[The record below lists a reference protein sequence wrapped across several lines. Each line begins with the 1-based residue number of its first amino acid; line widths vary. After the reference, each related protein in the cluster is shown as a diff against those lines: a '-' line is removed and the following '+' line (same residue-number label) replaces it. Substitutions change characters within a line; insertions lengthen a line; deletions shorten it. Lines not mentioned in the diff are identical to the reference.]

1 MLLTLADTGTKE
13 IKIFGGENLTHF
25 LTATRGFVMR
35 YYKKKISILFFSI

>member
-1 MLLTLADTGTKE
+1 MLLTLADTGTKD

-35 YYKKKISILFFSI
+35 